1 MKKRRSTNSCLG
13 VLFFAPLLKGGS
25 ATIYSDFFAL
35 FLREQKWQLLAL
47 VSQTSDLKAWP
58 AVRPGSFATDAGYW
72 QCSEPTTSR
81 ARVALL
87 HLSTATVGIFYSL
100 YKARP
105 RWNPLL
111 QTQSFKISSNR
122 YFLSWILILNSRL
135 SFCAPSKASAISSP
149 RAWVTGTRNRQ
160 CGRRSLCSDS
170 DDVYHCEGKCAEQ
183 GTSWRKG
190 CRRSCRPADRLCCGI
205 CTVRDKDLYGDSR
218 NALVV
223 SCGDVK
229 IGDRGRLKET
239 LRALTC
245 RFSSSLPEGALL
257 NTAHPAVHLETR
269 RW

>member
-13 VLFFAPLLKGGS
+13 VLFFAPLLKG
-25 ATIYSDFFAL
+25 AVPRYTVIFCA

-47 VSQTSDLKAWP
+47 VSRTSDLKAWP
-58 AVRPGSFATDAGYW
+58 AVRPGSFATNAGYW

-87 HLSTATVGIFYSL
+87 HLSTATVSTFYSL
-100 YKARP
+100 YEARP
-105 RWNPLL
+105 RWKPLL
-111 QTQSFKISSNR
+111 QTQS
-122 YFLSWILILNSRL
+122 SRL
-135 SFCAPSKASAISSP
+135 AATDISYHEYWFLIHVFRSPRLPKLVSAISSP

-160 CGRRSLCSDS
+160 CGRSSLCSDF

-229 IGDRGRLKET
+229 MGDRGRSKET